1 MKRVCPLDR
10 VVPKQTKLEAR
21 KSTAAEQRKGSASW
35 RSSPAQQRGSMRPG
49 GGWIPLTQTPT
60 ETGAQTEAMTIMRC
74 GEMLEMLASR
84 SGASRDR
91 WLSENSQ
98 GGKICST

>member
-35 RSSPAQQRGSMRPG
+35 RSSPAQPSPAERKHASWRGLDPPHTDSD
-49 GGWIPLTQTPT
+49 
-60 ETGAQTEAMTIMRC
+60 
-74 GEMLEMLASR
+74 
-84 SGASRDR
+84 RDR
-91 WLSENSQ
+91 
-98 GGKICST
+98 CSDRGDDDHEVRRDAGDAGEQVRGQPRQVAF